1 MQFIFLGS
9 HKNKFSELFNFG
21 YYWEAMCTVLLPKSV
36 TKAKCTGS
44 VHWCTEF
51 SALVHRIFNLWTM
64 LFNQLPDDVIL
75 RIFSF
80 ISFHLIRR
88 TISLVCKK
96 WNRTSE
102 DPSLVGLDQ
111 ESSQTYSA
119 LLEQRLNAF
128 AFLSKASRSCRS
140 WEFWCSVW
148 KQYLSAFCW
157 SLIF

>member
-1 MQFIFLGS
+1 MYVVASQKRYIG
-9 HKNKFSELFNFG
+9 HVHRFG
-21 YYWEAMCTVLLPKSV
+21 
-36 TKAKCTGS
+36 
-44 VHWCTEF
+44 
-51 SALVHRIFNLWTM
+51 ALVHRIFNLWPM

-80 ISFHLIRR
+80 ILFHLIRR

-96 WNRTSE
+96 WNRISE

-128 AFLSKASRSCRS
+128 TFLSKASRSCRS
-140 WEFWCSVW
+140 
-148 KQYLSAFCW
+148 
-157 SLIF
+157 